1 MNFWS
6 NLNLS
11 VFHIINGFT
20 GRSAA
25 LDRFMSQLETPGL
38 RGLAMVT
45 VFGALWFRPGADQ
58 LRRRE
63 VLTVTLLSIAV
74 TIFVIRGISFSLPF
88 EARPMITPNIG
99 FRAPLFTHVS
109 IFEDWSSFPS
119 DTAGMMFAVANGFW
133 FASRMWG
140 YLLGILSIVVMGA
153 RVYVGIHFPGD
164 IFVAALI
171 AISITSALNIA
182 PVREFL
188 TRPFMTLEQRKPAL
202 FYACLFAVLLEAGT
216 MFVTTRMWGKAVLHL
231 ITGHYL

>member
-6 NLNLS
+6 DLNLS
-11 VFHIINGFT
+11 VFHLVNGFT
-20 GRSAA
+20 GRSAT

-45 VFGALWFRPGADQ
+45 AFGALWFGPGNDQ
-58 LRRRE
+58 IRRRE
-63 VLTVTLLSIAV
+63 ILTVTLLAIAV
-74 TIFVIRGISFSLPF
+74 TIFVIRGIAFSLPF

-109 IFEDWSSFPS
+109 IFEEWSSFPS
-119 DTAGMMFAVANGFW
+119 DTAGMMFAVATGFW

-140 YLLGILSIVVMGA
+140 YLLGILSVVMMGA

-182 PVREFL
+182 PVREYV

-202 FYACLFAVLLEAGT
+202 FYAGLFAVLLEAGT
-216 MFVTTRMWGKAVLHL
+216 MFVTTRMLGKAVYHL